1 MIWLTWRQHRAELIG
16 LLAIVAA
23 VAIVVLAH
31 GLPMYEAHDRDGI
44 AACWASSEASCM
56 GKLGAF
62 NSEFGDLPESAT
74 SWLPLTPL
82 FAGILIGAPFLAREF
97 EQGTWQLAWTQGV
110 SRSRWLLVKLGLVL
124 LGVLA
129 AAAMIAALLSWWL
142 APLHPHRF
150 SSGQFNHGV
159 LVFPSYVLWA
169 VAVGIT
175 AGAFLRRTIVAA
187 AVGIVAWLAVRLPV
201 EFMLR
206 PNYRTP
212 LTTNDPEKAALSGW
226 MTHEGVI
233 TGPASDV
240 ARPEGG
246 PMQQEFTYQP
256 LDRFW
261 QFQIIEASIFV
272 GLSVLLLAATFVLV
286 TRVRR

>member
-1 MIWLTWRQHRAELIG
+1 MIWLTWRQHRAEWMGLI
-16 LLAIVAA
+16 AVVAA
-23 VAIVVLAH
+23 FAIVVLAH
-31 GLPMYEAHDRDGI
+31 GLPMHAAYDRDNI
-44 AACWASSEASCM
+44 AACWTAHNDSCM
-56 GKLGAF
+56 GKLGVF
-62 NSEFGDLPESAT
+62 DQKYGEFPDIAT
-74 SWLPLTPL
+74 TWLPLTPV

-110 SRSRWLLVKLGLVL
+110 SRTRWLLVKLGLVL

-129 AAAMIAALLSWWL
+129 AAAVIAALLSWWL

-150 SSGQFNHGV
+150 TSGQFNNGV

-175 AGAFLRRTIVAA
+175 AGAFLRRTVVAA

-201 EFMLR
+201 EFALR

-212 LTTNDPEKAALSGW
+212 LTTRDPEEAALGGW
-226 MTHEGVI
+226 VTHE
-233 TGPASDV
+233 TGDLSGPV
-240 ARPEGG
+240 GG
-246 PMQQEFTYQP
+246 SSVGQTYQP

-272 GLSVLLLAATFVLV
+272 GLSILLLAATFVLV

>member
-1 MIWLTWRQHRAELIG
+1 MIWLTWRQHRAELMG
-16 LLAIVAA
+16 LLAVVAA

-31 GLPMYEAHDRDGI
+31 GLPMHETADRDGI
-44 AACWASSEASCM
+44 AACWASAEPSCM
-56 GKLGAF
+56 STLGAF
-62 NSEFGDLPESAT
+62 NERFSKLPDIAT
-74 SWLPLTPL
+74 SWLPLAPV

-110 SRSRWLLVKLGLVL
+110 SRTRWLLVKLGLVL

-129 AAAMIAALLSWWL
+129 ASAVIAALLSWWL

-150 SSGQFNHGV
+150 TSGQFNHGV
-159 LVFPSYVLWA
+159 VVFPSYVLWA

-187 AVGIVAWLAVRLPV
+187 VVGIVAWLAVRLPV
-201 EFMLR
+201 EFALR
-206 PNYRTP
+206 AHYRTP
-212 LTTNDPEKAALSGW
+212 LTTHDPEEAALGGW
-226 MTHEGVI
+226 VLTENF
-233 TGPASDV
+233 TGPAPD
-240 ARPEGG
+240 AGG
-246 PMQQEFTYQP
+246 PGGGTTTTELSYQP

-261 QFQIIEASIFV
+261 QFQFIEASIFV
-272 GLSVLLLAATFVLV
+272 GLSILLLAATFVLV

>member
-1 MIWLTWRQHRAELIG
+1 MIWLTWRQHRAELLG
-16 LLAIVAA
+16 LIAVVAL

-44 AACWASSEASCM
+44 AACWTSADTTCM
-56 GKLGAF
+56 GKLSAF
-62 NSEFGDLPESAT
+62 NGEFADLPDAAT

-110 SRSRWLLVKLGLVL
+110 SRTRWLLVKLGLVL

-129 AAAMIAALLSWWL
+129 AAALIAALLSWWL

-150 SSGQFNHGV
+150 SSGQFNVGV

-201 EFMLR
+201 EFALR
-206 PNYRTP
+206 PHYRAP
-212 LTTNDPEKAALSGW
+212 LTASNPEDAVMGGW
-226 MTHEGVI
+226 VTHENM
-233 TGPASDV
+233 GPAEDL
-240 ARPEGG
+240 AG
-246 PMQQEFTYQP
+246 PNGPAVPVEVTYQP

-261 QFQIIEASIFV
+261 QFQLIEASIFV
-272 GLSVLLLAATFVLV
+272 GLSVLLLVATFVLV